1 MLESNHLGL
10 SNWYLVN
17 SQLLWWPQKV
27 EALVS
32 ANQGFHQVAVLF
44 NFSLAH
50 LALRYL

>member
-17 SQLLWWPQKV
+17 SQLLWVPKKA
-27 EALVS
+27 EALAT
-32 ANQGFHQVAVLF
+32 ANQGFQQVAVLF